1 MSTKEKILEA
11 ALTLFAENGYDGT
24 SVEQIAHIVGIKAPS
39 LYKHYKGKE
48 DILNALI
55 DSAETRYEEMFGS
68 ENNIGKVPQNR
79 EEFIKVTMERISFT
93 MRDPIIRK
101 IRMLLVREQ
110 FRNERISEATTRH
123 QLDGIQR
130 MFAKIIKG
138 MMDEGIVKN
147 DDPHLLAV
155 ELTAPAV
162 LQIARSD
169 RQPQYEEDCMEYI
182 EKHLRHFCKVYMGE
196 DFLRVPSRNHRI
208 HDGKRSEKEINPF
221 RRE

>member
-1 MSTKEKILEA
+1 MSTKQRILDE

-24 SVEQIAHIVGIKAPS
+24 GVDLIAERVGIKGPS

-48 DILNALI
+48 EILNALI
-55 DSAETRYEEMFGS
+55 DAAEERYEEYFGS
-68 ENNIGKVPQNR
+68 EKHIGKLPQSR

-93 MRDPIIRK
+93 MRDPVIRK
-101 IRMLLVREQ
+101 TRMLLVQEQ
-110 FRNERISEATTRH
+110 FRNERISEVTTRH
-123 QLDGIQR
+123 QLDGIQM

-147 DDPHLLAV
+147 DDPELLAV

-169 RQPQYEEDCMEYI
+169 RQPQYEEECMEYI
-182 EKHLRHFCKVYMGE
+182 EKHLRHFCKVYMRE
-196 DFLRVPSRNHRI
+196 D
-208 HDGKRSEKEINPF
+208 
-221 RRE
+221 

>member
-1 MSTKEKILEA
+1 MSTKEKILDA

-24 SVEQIAHIVGIKAPS
+24 SVEQIANIVGIKAPS

-55 DSAETRYEEMFGS
+55 DSAEARYEEMFGS
-68 ENNIGKVPQNR
+68 ENNIGKVPQSR

-101 IRMLLVREQ
+101 TRMLLVQEQ
-110 FRNERISEATTRH
+110 FRNERISEVTTRH
-123 QLDGIQR
+123 QLDGIQG

-138 MMDEGIVKN
+138 MMDKNFVKN
-147 DDPHLLAV
+147 DDPALLAV

-169 RQPQYEEDCMEYI
+169 RQPQHEEECMAYI
-182 EKHLRHFCKVYMGE
+182 EKHLRHFCKVYM
-196 DFLRVPSRNHRI
+196 
-208 HDGKRSEKEINPF
+208 KK
-221 RRE
+221 

>member
-1 MSTKEKILEA
+1 MSTKEKILDA

-24 SVEQIAHIVGIKAPS
+24 SVEQIAGIVGIKAPS

-55 DSAETRYEEMFGS
+55 DSAEARYEEMFGS
-68 ENNIGKVPQNR
+68 EKNIGKVPQSR
-79 EEFIKVTMERISFT
+79 EEFIKVTLKRISFT
-93 MRDPIIRK
+93 IKDPVIRK
-101 IRMLLVREQ
+101 TRMLLVQEQ
-110 FRNERISEATTRH
+110 FRNERISEATTKH

-138 MMDEGIVKN
+138 MMDEGIVID
-147 DDPHLLAV
+147 DDPELLAV

-169 RQPQYEEDCMEYI
+169 RQPQCEEECMEYI
-182 EKHLRHFCKVYMGE
+182 EKHLRHFCKVYMRE
-196 DFLRVPSRNHRI
+196 D
-208 HDGKRSEKEINPF
+208 
-221 RRE
+221 

>member
-1 MSTKEKILEA
+1 MSTKEKILDA

-24 SVEQIAHIVGIKAPS
+24 SVEQIANIVGIKAPS

-55 DSAETRYEEMFGS
+55 DSAEERYEVMFGS
-68 ENNIGKVPQNR
+68 EKNIGKVPQSR
-79 EEFIKVTMERISFT
+79 EEFIKMTMERISFT

-101 IRMLLVREQ
+101 TRMLLVQEQ

-130 MFAKIIKG
+130 MFAKIIEG
-138 MMDEGIVKN
+138 MMDDGIVVK
-147 DDPHLLAV
+147 DDPKLLAA

-162 LQIARSD
+162 LQIARTD
-169 RQPQYEEDCMEYI
+169 RQPQCEKESLEYI
-182 EKHLRHFCKVYMGE
+182 EKHLRHFCKVYM
-196 DFLRVPSRNHRI
+196 R
-208 HDGKRSEKEINPF
+208 
-221 RRE
+221 

>member
-1 MSTKEKILEA
+1 MSTKEKILDA

-24 SVEQIAHIVGIKAPS
+24 SVEQIAGIVGIKAPS

-55 DSAETRYEEMFGS
+55 DSAEARYEEMFGS
-68 ENNIGKVPQNR
+68 ENNIGKVPQSR
-79 EEFIKVTMERISFT
+79 EEFIKVTLNRISFT
-93 MRDPIIRK
+93 IKDPVIRK
-101 IRMLLVREQ
+101 TRMLLVQEQ
-110 FRNERISEATTRH
+110 FRNERISEVTTRH

-138 MMDEGIVKN
+138 MMDEGLVKK
-147 DDPHLLAV
+147 DDPKLLAV

-169 RQPQYEEDCMEYI
+169 RQPQCGEECMKYI
-182 EKHLRHFCKVYMGE
+182 EKHLRHFCKIYM
-196 DFLRVPSRNHRI
+196 R
-208 HDGKRSEKEINPF
+208 
-221 RRE
+221 

>member
-1 MSTKEKILEA
+1 MSTKEKILDA

-24 SVEQIAHIVGIKAPS
+24 SVEQIANIVEIKAPS

-55 DSAETRYEEMFGS
+55 DSAEARYEEMFGS
-68 ENNIGKVPQNR
+68 DKHIGKIPDSC
-79 EEFIKVTMERISFT
+79 EEFINVTMGRIAFT
-93 MRDPIIRK
+93 MRDPVIRK
-101 IRMLLVREQ
+101 TRMLLVQEQ
-110 FRNERISEATTRH
+110 FRNERISEVTTMH

-138 MMDEGIVKN
+138 MMDKGLVKE
-147 DDPHLLAV
+147 DDPALLSV

-169 RQPQYEEDCMEYI
+169 RQPQCEKEILEDI
-182 EKHLRHFCKVYMGE
+182 EKHIRHFCSVYM
-196 DFLRVPSRNHRI
+196 RQ
-208 HDGKRSEKEINPF
+208 
-221 RRE
+221 

>member
-1 MSTKEKILEA
+1 MSTKEKILDA

-24 SVEQIAHIVGIKAPS
+24 SVEQIANIVGIKAPS

-55 DSAETRYEEMFGS
+55 DSAEARYEEMFGS
-68 ENNIGKVPQNR
+68 ENNIGKIPQSQ
-79 EEFIKVTMERISFT
+79 EEFTKVTMERISFT

-101 IRMLLVREQ
+101 TRMLLVQEQ
-110 FRNERISEATTRH
+110 FRNERISEVTTRH
-123 QLDGIQR
+123 QLDGIQG

-147 DDPHLLAV
+147 DDPALLAA

-169 RQPQYEEDCMEYI
+169 RQPQCEKECMEYI
-182 EKHLRHFCKVYMGE
+182 EKHLRHFCKIYM
-196 DFLRVPSRNHRI
+196 
-208 HDGKRSEKEINPF
+208 KK
-221 RRE
+221 

>member
-1 MSTKEKILEA
+1 MSTKQRILDE

-24 SVEQIAHIVGIKAPS
+24 GVDLIAERVGIKGPS

-48 DILNALI
+48 EILNALI
-55 DSAETRYEEMFGS
+55 DAAEERYEEYFGS
-68 ENNIGKVPQNR
+68 EKHIGKLPQSR

-101 IRMLLVREQ
+101 TRMLLVQEQ
-110 FRNERISEATTRH
+110 FRNERISEVTTRH
-123 QLDGIQR
+123 QLGGIQR

-147 DDPHLLAV
+147 DDPELLAV

-169 RQPQYEEDCMEYI
+169 RQPQYEEECMEYI
-182 EKHLRHFCKVYMGE
+182 EKHLRHFCKVYM
-196 DFLRVPSRNHRI
+196 I
-208 HDGKRSEKEINPF
+208 
-221 RRE
+221 

>member
-1 MSTKEKILEA
+1 MSTKEKILDA

-24 SVEQIAHIVGIKAPS
+24 SVEQIANIVGIKAPS

-55 DSAETRYEEMFGS
+55 DSAETWYEEMFGS
-68 ENNIGKVPQNR
+68 ENNIGEVPQSR

-101 IRMLLVREQ
+101 TRILLVQEQ

-130 MFAKIIKG
+130 MYAKIIKG
-138 MMDEGIVKN
+138 MMDEGIVKS
-147 DDPHLLAV
+147 DDSDLLAA
-155 ELTAPAV
+155 ELTAPVV

-169 RQPQYEEDCMEYI
+169 RQPQCDEECMEYI
-182 EKHLRHFCKVYMGE
+182 EKHLRHFCKVYM
-196 DFLRVPSRNHRI
+196 R
-208 HDGKRSEKEINPF
+208 
-221 RRE
+221 

>member
-1 MSTKEKILEA
+1 MSTKQKILDE

-24 SVEQIAHIVGIKAPS
+24 GVDLIAERVGIKGPS

-48 DILNALI
+48 EILNALI
-55 DSAETRYEEMFGS
+55 DAAEERYEEMFGS
-68 ENNIGKVPQNR
+68 EKNIGKIPQSQ

-101 IRMLLVREQ
+101 TRMLLVQEQ
-110 FRNERISEATTRH
+110 FRNERISEVTTRH

-147 DDPHLLAV
+147 DDPELLAV

-169 RQPQYEEDCMEYI
+169 RQPQYEEECMEYI
-182 EKHLRHFCKVYMGE
+182 EKHLRHFCKVYM
-196 DFLRVPSRNHRI
+196 
-208 HDGKRSEKEINPF
+208 KK
-221 RRE
+221 